1 MKISIL
7 IKYMIVFC
15 IIIILASML
24 ISIYTYFEIGN
35 KNINIIYKII
45 VPVAMLIISFL
56 YSKKIKNNGWIRGAE
71 IWIAYFIIIN
81 IMKYFM
87 NIEFSADIYRTLL
100 YLPVCLLGG
109 IIGVNIK

>member
-1 MKISIL
+1 MKISVL
-7 IKYMIVFC
+7 IRYMMVFC
-15 IIIILASML
+15 IILILASML

-35 KNINIIYKII
+35 KNIDIVYKII
-45 VPVAMLIISFL
+45 VPISLLIISFM
-56 YSKKIKNNGWIRGAE
+56 YSRRIKNNGWIRGAE

-87 NIEFSADIYRTLL
+87 HIEFTADIYRTLL